1 MKEDNKAG
9 REELYSETKYLVYI
23 IPALLCSAY
32 STIAASTVA
41 DNPIWFYV
49 FPYIAYTAV
58 FLIIIGIG
66 IEIGTCLDKGAVDA
80 TIELRIRECE
90 EGTTPIISK
99 VKRSAVVKRLIVVAV
114 VICIVMLLAIWQL
127 GRSAG

>member
-23 IPALLCSAY
+23 IPAMLCSAY
-32 STIAASTVA
+32 STIAASTVT
-41 DNPIWFYV
+41 DHPIWFYV
-49 FPYIAYTAV
+49 FLYVVYTFM
-58 FLIIIGIG
+58 FLILIGIG
-66 IEIGTCLDKGAVDA
+66 IEIGMRLDKSAVDA
-80 TIELRIRECE
+80 TIEQRIKECE

-114 VICIVMLLAIWQL
+114 AICVVMLLAIWQL